1 MDVNFFF
8 MLPPSLEE
16 LKKRLELRGTEDSEA
31 INKRLEIAREELQRL
46 QDLNFFDRK
55 LVNDNFDEFYSDFLE
70 WMQIKYPTLDFSKS
84 K

>member
-31 INKRLEIAREELQRL
+31 INKRLEIAREEL
-46 QDLNFFDRK
+46 
-55 LVNDNFDEFYSDFLE
+55 
-70 WMQIKYPTLDFSKS
+70 
-84 K
+84 